1 MNERWA
7 RVVPGAQHPLR
18 HGLAFLIC
26 GLISLTVDA
35 AILKLLTVL
44 FGIHPFIARIA
55 AISIA
60 MASGWL
66 SHRTFTF
73 ALKTPPTVA
82 EFLRYVAVGWMVSAI
97 NYGVFVAILLVQ
109 PTTEPLVALLASSI
123 VAMFFAYF
131 GMRFAAFRIDA
142 QAPQRD

>member
-1 MNERWA
+1 
-7 RVVPGAQHPLR
+7 
-18 HGLAFLIC
+18 
-26 GLISLTVDA
+26 
-35 AILKLLTVL
+35 
-44 FGIHPFIARIA
+44 
-55 AISIA
+55 
-60 MASGWL
+60 
-66 SHRTFTF
+66 
-73 ALKTPPTVA
+73 VA